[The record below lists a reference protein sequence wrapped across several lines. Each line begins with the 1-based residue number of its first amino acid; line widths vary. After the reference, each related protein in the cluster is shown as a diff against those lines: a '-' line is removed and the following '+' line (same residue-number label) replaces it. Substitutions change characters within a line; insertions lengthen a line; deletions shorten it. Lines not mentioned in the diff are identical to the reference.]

1 MYISSFR
8 IDGFGI
14 LSDVQVDDL
23 PPGLSIFLG
32 RNEAGK
38 STCLEFLR
46 SCLAGYPAPRSREA
60 RRSFAPLHGGQA
72 GGSLVLRLPGQE
84 AVHLTRRPGPGG
96 GSLNLCRAD
105 GTSLA
110 PELWQQIM
118 QGISREVYCNVFG
131 FSLSELERLESL
143 SADEVRSA
151 LYGASFGP
159 GLRAPG
165 EAIRLLDRQC
175 DEIFRRNGSN
185 PPLNAALRQLEEI
198 RSRIEEVTLQ
208 CAGFDAKARELAE
221 KREALNALRQH
232 KGTLEEERRLLER
245 RLGVWRQWDEWR
257 VLGLSLERIPSTS
270 PTFPENG
277 PARLARLQEA
287 RETCER
293 QVAAQNEKLA
303 RLRQRHQ
310 AITVDLPLLQSL
322 PQLRRLAE
330 RKSGFR
336 QALGAL
342 PGQKENCRRAEA
354 DLARELARL
363 GPDWDCARIRATDRS
378 LFAREDL
385 EKQAREMSASALA
398 HQAAVDSLAQANRDV
413 ELAERDIT
421 TARNALALLPA
432 PVAALGDEA
441 RDELR
446 HTLARLEDN
455 RRQLPGRE
463 RALQNARTAFARAF
477 GPLRLTMPV
486 RPGQAA
492 SAEDAEAQ
500 GAALDNLLDRQQ
512 EALELAGEM
521 QTLLQ
526 EAQEASLAVQQAQ
539 EQVDAVK
546 RKMDE
551 LREAQRSWGGPSR
564 ENLDTR
570 TTALRQLRALASSI
584 GTEQD
589 RLRELDERIATEKA
603 PSPVK
608 SLPLMLLGLILLAGG
623 MAMLGAHWFYGI
635 NEFALT
641 PTFTVPITLWS
652 GYLVLTCGV
661 AFLAGGVPRSGPEAK
676 QHKLEMEQLRSR
688 RETCALHLAEL
699 EEQARQLCL
708 TAEIESADPITLEAT
723 EVLLE
728 REREQCF
735 HEERAR
741 QDMDALKQEMG
752 LARAQVGMQ
761 QGKAH
766 EAEGRV
772 QQTRRRWHE
781 LMLSLRVGNVPS
793 PEGAAAFFARAESAR
808 MALTGVTTAQA
819 ELHSLNEAIEQMEN
833 RMCSLPPVAERLAPP
848 PPITPQ
854 DEQDAPAAQEDTS
867 VVPQAILPTANSMA
881 LTDAV
886 RLVLESCRE
895 ADAAREQRIKAT
907 AALQNHENELARAQT
922 RQRQGVDALRI
933 AEERLAN
940 ARENW
945 SHCLQGLGL
954 GEELDPETVREG
966 FNYMENCLAAESA
979 LERARS
985 EQAQSLAELAALRE
999 PLATLL
1005 ESLGRTPLP
1014 GEEGDTGD
1022 IDWLQSLD
1030 TALSDAEAADRAQ
1043 AEKTRLAGLMAEE
1056 EDGLRAGEAALAE
1069 ARHNENDLLALAG
1082 AQDAEDFLRMAAQ
1095 REEERSRRQRRADLE
1110 DALKLAAGKLPLADF
1125 LASFQEEEQDSQEK
1139 RHILVQ
1145 NELEQ
1150 LQTEEERLAAG
1161 VAELDAGVAAL
1172 SRTDDLSSL
1181 RQQEA
1186 LLLESMERMSRT
1198 WARNSLAREILRE
1211 AKLTFERERQPEVIR
1226 QASEIFARITGQRW
1240 RGISASLEDSSL
1252 AILPQQGEPLAPEA
1266 LSRGAQEQAYL
1277 ALRLAYIKSHA
1288 SHATPLPIIMDEVLV
1303 NFDPERA
1310 ERTARAF
1317 ASLCEGD
1324 DGQTHQLLYFTC
1336 QPHMVEILRAAAPGA
1351 ALYRVEDGK
1360 INAG

>member
-14 LSDVQVDDL
+14 LSNVQVEDL

-60 RRSFAPLHGGQA
+60 RRSLAPLNGGQA

-84 AVHLTRRPGPGG
+84 DLHLTRRPGPGG
-96 GSLNLCRAD
+96 GSLSLSRAD
-105 GTSLA
+105 GAALA
-110 PELWQQIM
+110 PDFWQEIM
-118 QGISREVYCNVFG
+118 RGISREVYCNVFG

-175 DEIFRRNGSN
+175 EEIFKRGGSN

-198 RSRIEEVTLQ
+198 RARIEEAALQ
-208 CAGFDAKARELAE
+208 CAGFDAKAQELAG
-221 KREALNALRQH
+221 KREALNALRQR
-232 KGTLEEERRLLER
+232 KGALEEERRLLER

-257 VLGLSLERIPSTS
+257 LLGLSLERIPPTS

-293 QVAAQNEKLA
+293 QVAAQREKLA

-310 AITVDLPLLQSL
+310 AITVDVPLLQSL
-322 PQLRRLAE
+322 PRLRRLAE

-342 PGQKENCRRAEA
+342 PGQCENCRRAEA

-363 GPDWDCARIRATDRS
+363 GPDWDCERIRATDRS

-385 EKQAREMSASALA
+385 EKQAREMSAAALA
-398 HQAAVDSLAQANRDV
+398 HQAAVDSLAQSNRDV
-413 ELAERDIT
+413 ELAERDI
-421 TARNALALLPA
+421 AAASKALALLPA

-446 HTLARLEDN
+446 HNLARLEDN
-455 RRQLPGRE
+455 RRQLPARE
-463 RALQNARTAFARAF
+463 RALNAARTAFARAF
-477 GPLRLTMPV
+477 GPLRLSIPV
-486 RPGQAA
+486 RSDRSTP
-492 SAEDAEAQ
+492 EDDAEAQ
-500 GAALDNLLDRQQ
+500 GAALDNLLHRQQ

-521 QTLLQ
+521 QNLLH
-526 EAQEASLAVQQAQ
+526 EAQEAAQAVQQAQ
-539 EQVDAVK
+539 EQVEGVK
-546 RKMDE
+546 RRMDE

-564 ENLDTR
+564 ENLDAR
-570 TTALRQLRALASSI
+570 ATALRQLRALSSSI
-584 GTEQD
+584 ATEQD
-589 RLRELDERIATEKA
+589 RLRELDNRLATEKA

-608 SLPLMLLGLILLAGG
+608 SLPLILLGLILIAGG
-623 MAMLGAHWFYGI
+623 MAGLAMHWFYGI
-635 NEFALT
+635 TEFVLT
-641 PTFTVPITLWS
+641 PEFTVPVTLWS

-676 QHKLEMEQLRSR
+676 RHRLEMEQLHNR

-708 TAEIESADPITLEAT
+708 TAEVESADPITLEAT

-741 QDMDALKQEMG
+741 QDMEALKQEMG
-752 LARAQVGMQ
+752 LARTQVGIQ

-766 EAEGRV
+766 EAEQRV
-772 QQTRRRWHE
+772 QQIRRRWHE
-781 LMLSLRVGNVPS
+781 LMISLRVGNVPS

-808 MALTGVTTAQA
+808 MALAAVTTAQA
-819 ELHSLNEAIEQMEN
+819 ELCAIHDAVEQMEN
-833 RMCSLPPVAERLAPP
+833 RLRALPPVAELLAPSP
-848 PPITPQ
+848 FPADQT
-854 DEQDAPAAQEDTS
+854 EQDAPPNAAQHPATPE
-867 VVPQAILPTANSMA
+867 AESMA

-886 RLVLESCRE
+886 RQVLESCRE

-907 AALQNHENELARAQT
+907 AALQNHESELARAQS
-922 RQRQGVDALRI
+922 RQRQGVEGLRS
-933 AEERLAN
+933 AEARLAS
-940 ARENW
+940 ARESW
-945 SHCLQGLGL
+945 GRCLQGLGL

-979 LERARS
+979 LERARG
-985 EQAQSLAELAALRE
+985 EQAQSRAELAALHE
-999 PLATLL
+999 PLAALL
-1005 ESLGRTPLP
+1005 ESLGRTPLAS
-1014 GEEGDTGD
+1014 EEGDSGD
-1022 IDWLQSLD
+1022 IDWLHSLD
-1030 TALSDAEAADRAQ
+1030 AALSDAEAADRAQ
-1043 AEKTRLAGLMAEE
+1043 AEQERLAGLMTE
-1056 EDGLRAGEAALAE
+1056 EDDALRAGEAALAE

-1082 AQDAEDFLRMAAQ
+1082 AQDAEDFLRMAAR
-1095 REEERSRRQRRADLE
+1095 REEEHTRRQRRADLE
-1110 DALKLAAGKLPLADF
+1110 DALKLAAGNLPLATF
-1125 LASFQEEEQDSQEK
+1125 LASFQEEEQESQEK
-1139 RHILVQ
+1139 RHILIQ

-1150 LQTEEERLAAG
+1150 LQDEEQRLAAG
-1161 VAELDAGVAAL
+1161 VAELDASVAAL
-1172 SRTDDLSSL
+1172 SRADALSGL

-1186 LLLESMERMSRT
+1186 GLLESMERMSRA
-1198 WARNSLAREILRE
+1198 WARRSLAREILRE

-1252 AILPQQGEPLAPEA
+1252 AILPQQGEAVPPEA

-1277 ALRLAYIKSHA
+1277 ALRLAYIQSHA
-1288 SHATPLPIIMDEVLV
+1288 RHATPLPIIMDEVLV

-1317 ASLCEGD
+1317 ASLSEGD
-1324 DGQTHQLLYFTC
+1324 AGQAHQLLYFTC

-1351 ALYRVEDGK
+1351 ALYTVANGN
-1360 INAG
+1360 ISAA